1 MKNSNWIQ
9 QTAFIFRIK
18 ILKLTEQHSLMLL
31 KLEYVHSMINH
42 YKYEA
47 HQNMLPVICQGLAT
61 KVMHLKKKNPLQT
74 DNYLLPI

>member
-1 MKNSNWIQ
+1 MV
-9 QTAFIFRIK
+9 
-18 ILKLTEQHSLMLL
+18 L

-61 KVMHLKKKNPLQT
+61 KVMHSNLKPCIHTFKKKKTPLQT